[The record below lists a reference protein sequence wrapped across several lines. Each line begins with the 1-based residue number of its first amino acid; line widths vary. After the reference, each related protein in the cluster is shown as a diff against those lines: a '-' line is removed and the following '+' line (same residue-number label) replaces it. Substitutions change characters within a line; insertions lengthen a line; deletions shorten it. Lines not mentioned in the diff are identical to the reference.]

1 MFGDAELDF
10 GVLEYMQ
17 QRRMA
22 FGLKNEGDQPAN
34 LELHLSSEDSASVK
48 SWSVSVQQQV
58 GYDHGYHP
66 DVMYQYMSIFPLA
79 TMDCQ
84 CRQRHRCCRKMFLS
98 VPPHVHWRIVLHFQ
112 PVNYELQACLRHYRS
127 TLSLSTLAPSGSDRC
142 VMLRSA
148 VGYARLQIPS
158 SLCSLQN
165 EVISFSN
172 VLYIPLRNAGSAPLH
187 LLFRAEHPSN
197 RLTVAATTDGDSDS
211 DENRSIDRAPRLRL
225 QTANCM
231 NIADSILS
239 TASPSPTT
247 FQTPHKGDYSYF
259 ARTDEAST
267 EYQPQPSAAA
277 SPRWQE
283 LRVPG
288 GGRASLCV
296 SAAAAAASASL
307 ATPPVRGILV
317 LATRCACYVLHLE
330 ASATPLMQTTPGP
343 LLHT

>member
-34 LELHLSSEDSASVK
+34 LELHLSSEDSASAK
-48 SWSVSVQQQV
+48 SWSVSVQQV
-58 GYDHGYHP
+58 GYNP
-66 DVMYQYMSIFPLA
+66 DVHRYMSIFPLA

-84 CRQRHRCCRKMFLS
+84 CRQRHRWCRKMFLS

-112 PVNYELQACLRHYRS
+112 PVNYELQPCLRHYQS
-127 TLSLSTLAPSGSDRC
+127 TLSLSALAPSGAASSDLC
-142 VMLRSA
+142 VTLRSA

-158 SLCSLQN
+158 SLCSQQN

-187 LLFRAEHPSN
+187 LLFRVHAEDPSN
-197 RLTVAATTDGDSDS
+197 RLTVAATTDGDGD
-211 DENRSIDRAPRLRL
+211 DGDGNRLLDRAPRLRL
-225 QTANCM
+225 QTANC

-247 FQTPHKGDYSYF
+247 FQTPHKGDYSHF

-267 EYQPQPSAAA
+267 EYQTAPA
-277 SPRWQE
+277 RWQE

-296 SAAAAAASASL
+296 SAAAASAQS
-307 ATPPVRGILV
+307 ATPPVRGTLV

-343 LLHT
+343 LLHM